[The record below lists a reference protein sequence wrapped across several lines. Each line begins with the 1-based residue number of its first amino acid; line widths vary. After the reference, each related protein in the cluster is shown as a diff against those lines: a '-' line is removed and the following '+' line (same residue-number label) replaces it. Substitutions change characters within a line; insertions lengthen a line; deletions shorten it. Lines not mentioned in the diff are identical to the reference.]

1 MSQSAPRGKAYL
13 KREKKDCSSRRQWCL
28 IKKPSALTD
37 YRRYFTTARE
47 YLQYVNNYDLLYAY
61 CVPLPCVQITNKMPR
76 TGRGR
81 NTRRVTP
88 TDTGE
93 SSNQSLLTLE
103 LSSLT
108 VAALR
113 TRLREQNL
121 PTSGN
126 KAALIDRLTQQPPKH
141 LIQQSPS
148 DNAATARA
156 ESAPHEANSEDVNI
170 SGDKQHAAAINST
183 TIPANLL
190 AQLAT
195 YLQRTP
201 ESHQVR
207 ATPAAGQASDQL
219 SEASERQHCIRRELP
234 AAITDIPPPPQLSSQ
249 HMINPPVTVQ
259 GTNFTVSPTATGIHK
274 PSLPPVTPRIL
285 EKIRKGECI
294 DFSTLTTKAMF
305 GAPEPTLQTS
315 FTLELTPSGDSFAI
329 QPTSS
334 HKRITSF
341 PAWLE
346 CWNIY
351 LAIRVDHNSSKASEL
366 IAYQAIITSASR
378 QYPLHAWLN
387 YDTQFRI
394 TAASDRTLRWDMR
407 HSDLWFKCIT
417 PFATASQSGRFPCA
431 HCGQTSHYPENCF
444 SPLTCTIF

>member
-1 MSQSAPRGKAYL
+1 MPNK
-13 KREKKDCSSRRQWCL
+13 ETIRRCF
-28 IKKPSALTD
+28 K
-37 YRRYFTTARE
+37 TARG

-61 CVPLPCVQITNKMPR
+61 CVPSPCVQITNEMPR

-88 TDTGE
+88 TDTGV
-93 SSNQSLLTLE
+93 SSNQPPLTLE

-113 TRLREQNL
+113 TRLREKNL
-121 PTSGN
+121 PINGN
-126 KAALIDRLTQQPPKH
+126 KVALIERLTQQPPQH

-148 DNAATARA
+148 DNATTVCAD
-156 ESAPHEANSEDVNI
+156 SAPHETTSEDINT
-170 SGDKQHAAAINST
+170 SGDTQHAAAINST

-195 YLQRTP
+195 YLQQTP

-207 ATPAAGQASDQL
+207 ATPAAGQVSDQL
-219 SEASERQHCIRRELP
+219 SEASELQHCVRRELP

-259 GTNFTVSPTATGIHK
+259 GTNFTVSPMATGIYR

-285 EKIRKGECI
+285 EKIRKGEYI

-305 GAPEPTLQTS
+305 GAPEPTSQTS
-315 FTLELTPSGDSFAI
+315 FTLELAPSGDSFAI

-351 LAIRVDHNSSKASEL
+351 LAIMVDHNPSKAREL

-394 TAASDRTLRWDMR
+394 TAASDHTLRWDMR
-407 HSDLWFKCIT
+407 HSDL
-417 PFATASQSGRFPCA
+417 
-431 HCGQTSHYPENCF
+431 
-444 SPLTCTIF
+444 